1 MLSRGTCI
9 LGGNRVENIVLVSH
23 GGMAEGVKV
32 SLEMIV
38 GKQQNIHTVS
48 LRPDGDNIQFEN
60 ELSEKMKALN
70 GSTLIIA
77 DLLGGTPCNVAVKNY
92 LNTEDVEIIA
102 GMTLSIVIEAV
113 VNQQVS
119 VKELVCL
126 AKENIVDVKAG
137 MNKAE
142 KDITEASLETELS
155 NFSEYAGQANIVNTR
170 IDERLIH
177 GQVAGIWSTSLDTQ
191 RIIVANDEAA
201 LDPLQKSSLRM
212 AAPTSMRLS
221 VLPVAEAAEN
231 ICAGKY
237 GKQRLFLLFK
247 NPTDV
252 LRYLDAGGP
261 IETVNVGNMSYKE
274 GAREV
279 TKSIQV
285 LEAEEAIF
293 EALASKGVKVTAQLV
308 PNDPAIDFMKK
319 LRS

>member
-1 MLSRGTCI
+1 
-9 LGGNRVENIVLVSH
+9 VENIVLISH
-23 GGMAEGVKV
+23 GGMAEGVKG

-38 GKQQNIHTVS
+38 GQQEHIHTVS

-60 ELSEKMKALN
+60 ELNSKMKALN

-92 LNTEDVEIIA
+92 LNVAGVEIIA

-113 VNQQVS
+113 VNQQAS
-119 VKELVCL
+119 IKELVCL

-142 KDITEASLETELS
+142 KDISEANLETELS
-155 NFSEYAGQANIVNTR
+155 NYGEYAGYANIVNTR

-201 LDPLQKSSLRM
+201 SDPLQKSSLRM

-221 VLPVAEAAEN
+221 VLPIAEAAEN

-247 NPTDV
+247 NPADV
-252 LRYLDAGGP
+252 LRFIEAGGP
-261 IETVNVGNMSYKE
+261 IDTVNVGNMSYKE

-285 LEAEEAIF
+285 LENEESIF
-293 EALASKGVKVTAQLV
+293 EAIASKGINVTAQLV

-319 LRS
+319 MKSKN